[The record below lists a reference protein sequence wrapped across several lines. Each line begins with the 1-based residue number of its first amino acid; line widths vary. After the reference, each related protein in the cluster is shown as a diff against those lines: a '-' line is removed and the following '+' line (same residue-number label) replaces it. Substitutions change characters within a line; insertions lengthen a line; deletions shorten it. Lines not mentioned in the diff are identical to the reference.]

1 MAEYQHSHASSRP
14 RNDRGVRRGF
24 KRRGGSHMGG
34 EKRSRYYERDVET
47 EESLEAKLEELI
59 IKFGKVQ
66 EEYNSTPESLVEKS
80 RDLAKILNG
89 RLVGKIQQRMHDF
102 IKKRLIY
109 CALILPERTA
119 SFAALI
125 GVLNHQNYDFVEDF
139 VHTLK
144 EELEKS
150 LSRCRFNTAA
160 QIMRFLSELLNCNVL
175 STSSL
180 LTIYNVFIT
189 VTYEKDIPQ
198 NRADWYI
205 WAVLSALPW
214 AAAQIDQDKPKGL
227 EEILTIIESY
237 ISTKRKIL
245 FLPALQVLDRTY
257 PTQVANDQLG
267 QLWVQVQT
275 MRQLGWKEHYLPKI
289 YVGLRRVLSDAFQHK
304 IESLDLPEHSADMH
318 YPLPRACFHL
328 FDSTDIFKG
337 PHLSDPDSIER
348 FLVEQTISGILQTYY
363 KDRKECAVSLV
374 GLAQRESSLAVYHLI
389 GEILFS
395 HMMTL
400 PHPPYPLPFYAS
412 VMLEIN
418 SLKPGKF
425 PAILAQASQMLFER
439 LEMMNCI
446 CRARFLR
453 WFVIILNNYQFQWRW
468 EDWLPALE
476 KEPDHPQRCF
486 LKDVLDRSISLSYY
500 EKIRKI
506 LPQEFNST
514 MPPPPSSNFVY
525 DLLSDSDTASVNAK
539 LIFSKIEAVNRGWKN
554 ALNKEALSEQLRND
568 VMAVSSDQESLAR
581 MITQCILQIGRHTL
595 HFTRISMDRFFGI
608 FSQLFAHEQEKVTCI
623 LAVIDFWYRVPQ
635 KLVFCV
641 SHLLQL
647 GIIDCNSILSWVFR
661 PDTRSQLVSHSYIWD
676 IINSMLCFFKR
687 ELVRL
692 GRETQELREMK
703 ERLELV
709 ESEEGSLMGEPPTN
723 EKIRQHCKLH
733 QECEHALEDFFFV
746 FFTRCIS
753 SLNEYIIKCKA
764 DKQEFKTY
772 WFSTISQ
779 QLQFLITDN
788 ANYLKQFDERIES
801 LLDIKDIDPT
811 VSQIFH
817 QALALINVIPTPG
830 GSIIISSIK
839 AGSISDRSGALYIG
853 DQIISI
859 NAQNVQ
865 GLSVLDSSKLLQ
877 VQSVRVSLELLPGN
891 NPYPR
896 NPFFN
901 KDYQPKMSNSDS
913 ISQLNSSTADYGF
926 RPGALSSQSSNLYNT
941 YII

>member
-1 MAEYQHSHASSRP
+1 MADYQNSHASSRP
-14 RNDRGVRRGF
+14 RNDRGARRGF
-24 KRRGGSHMGG
+24 KRRGGAHGG
-34 EKRSRYYERDVET
+34 GDKRMRYYDREVET
-47 EESLEAKLEELI
+47 EESMEAKLEDLI

-89 RLVGKIQQRMHDF
+89 RLVGKVQQRTHDF

-139 VHTLK
+139 VHSLK

-150 LSRCRFNTAA
+150 LTRCRFNTAA
-160 QIMRFLSELLNCNVL
+160 QILRFLSELLNCNVL

-198 NRADWYI
+198 SRADWYI
-205 WAVLSALPW
+205 WSVLSALPW

-227 EEILTIIESY
+227 EEILTIVESY
-237 ISTKRKIL
+237 IKKRKMA
-245 FLPALQVLDRTY
+245 FLPVLRVWDRTY
-257 PTQVANDQLG
+257 PTPHVVNDQLA
-267 QLWVQVQT
+267 QLWIQVQT

-304 IESLDLPEHSADMH
+304 IETLDVPEHTQDMH
-318 YPLPRACFHL
+318 YPLARACFHL

-446 CRARFLR
+446 CRGRFLR

-476 KEPDHPQRCF
+476 KEQDHPQRCF
-486 LKDVLDRSISLSYY
+486 LKDVLDRCISLSYY
-500 EKIRKI
+500 EKIQMI
-506 LPQEFNST
+506 LPQEFKPT
-514 MPPPPSSNFVY
+514 LPPTPTSNFVY
-525 DLLSDSDTASVNAK
+525 ESLTDSDPAYVNANLILSK
-539 LIFSKIEAVNRGWKN
+539 LAVINRAWKN
-554 ALNKEALSEQLRND
+554 SADKEGLSEQLRKD
-568 VMAVSSDQESLAR
+568 VMGVSSDQEYLAG
-581 MITQCILQIGRHTL
+581 MITQCVLQMGRHTL
-595 HFTRISMDRFFGI
+595 HFTQLAIDRFFNI
-608 FSQLFAHEQEKVTCI
+608 FADLFTSEQAKLKCI
-623 LAVIDFWYRVPQ
+623 LAVTEFWSLVPQ
-635 KLVFCV
+635 KLVFSI

-647 GIIDCNSILSWVFR
+647 GILDCNSILLWVFK
-661 PDTRSQLVSHSYIWD
+661 PETRKQMVSHSYIWD
-676 IINSMLCFFKR
+676 ILGSMLCFFKR
-687 ELVRL
+687 EMVRL
-692 GRETQELREMK
+692 GLETQELRELK
-703 ERLELV
+703 ERLALV
-709 ESEEGSLMGEPPTN
+709 DSEEGSLMGEPPTN
-723 EKIRQHCKLH
+723 EKIRQHCKQL
-733 QECEHALEDFFFV
+733 QDIEHTLEEFFFV
-746 FFTRCIS
+746 FFSRCLTC
-753 SLNEYIIKCKA
+753 LNDYVIQCKA
-764 DKQEFKTY
+764 DDQAFRTY
-772 WFSTISQ
+772 WFSTLSQ

-788 ANYLKQFDERIES
+788 AKYLKQFDDRIES
-801 LLDIKDIDPT
+801 LLDVKDIDPA
-811 VSQIFH
+811 VSEIFH
-817 QALALINVIPTPG
+817 QALAL
-830 GSIIISSIK
+830 
-839 AGSISDRSGALYIG
+839 
-853 DQIISI
+853 
-859 NAQNVQ
+859 
-865 GLSVLDSSKLLQ
+865 
-877 VQSVRVSLELLPGN
+877 
-891 NPYPR
+891 
-896 NPFFN
+896 
-901 KDYQPKMSNSDS
+901 
-913 ISQLNSSTADYGF
+913 LN
-926 RPGALSSQSSNLYNT
+926 
-941 YII
+941 IM